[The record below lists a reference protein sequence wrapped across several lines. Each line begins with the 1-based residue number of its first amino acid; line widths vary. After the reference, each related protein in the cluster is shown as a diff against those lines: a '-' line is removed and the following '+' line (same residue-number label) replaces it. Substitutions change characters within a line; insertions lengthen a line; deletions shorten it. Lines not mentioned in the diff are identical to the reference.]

1 MRMFNQIIN
10 DMRKVLFI
18 LGILIFMGNI
28 QTYAKKSKVIIEY
41 YQTGHVDKSTTV
53 RRSPIKTPIDV
64 YYDNELHQIEILG
77 GKNMNVQIYLYDD
90 KGNTLAYSPGITMN
104 QVLTMCLTVDTM
116 HSRNFSKYISMN
128 RSLLCEPRRICNTNA
143 VLLWIRHH
151 SLISS
156 KGLISIMSKNSIV
169 PSFWGYLIN
178 I

>member
-1 MRMFNQIIN
+1 MFNQIIN

-53 RRSPIKTPIDV
+53 RHSPIKTPIDV

-90 KGNTLAYSPGITMN
+90 KGNTLAYSPGITI
-104 QVLTMCLTVDTM
+104 LDTPQNY
-116 HSRNFSKYISMN
+116 SGIIT
-128 RSLLCEPRRICNTNA
+128 ICIDGEGWTA
-143 VLLWIRHH
+143 TG
-151 SLISS
+151 
-156 KGLISIMSKNSIV
+156 K
-169 PSFWGYLIN
+169 IN